1 MKKQNQIIKK
11 LSIFIFVILLINLV
25 IAVEYQYYEYDPE
38 DPFAKS
44 IEQFAEQSG
53 LDVKPYIRQPDGAK
67 ILRYY
72 KDGNEIN
79 EIIPKGYNI
88 GFKDNGLVFS
98 GSSEENLEVLGF
110 HVKSLK
116 SLFSIKPIEL
126 KISSQKG
133 IKQIELIKGTA
144 DITIGGYLPFG
155 KIRRTSSYEN
165 AVIKI
170 DKDDNII
177 FARFNS
183 VNRGLFT
190 FKNKGKNY
198 RFYVRENSDIL
209 FDPENGIIKGDGAD
223 LKIFTTEHLSY
234 NFKGKYSLNFD
245 KDGNLVKVETNGK
258 FEIKDQ
264 SFSTSRESLTV
275 VFDRDEFN
283 KLRESTENIVL
294 LDRKEILMK
303 GFVDVES
310 LDDSTLYYHGRK
322 DSFTAF
328 DREKDKFFVK
338 EGDALFGN
346 REYEIEIKNGESFF
360 KKKKYEGGSGFGTHF
375 SFEHE
380 NLEGVLE
387 TGIIDGRGMRLEIV
401 KDGQVF
407 FDENIENKVRE
418 GISRTEIVLGEM
430 HKSSLIAKS
439 VGYEK
444 RLSDLREGSPEWYNL
459 YLEKLKNDEQL
470 GFAKGKK
477 IVSRDIFSDV
487 KGKIGELENKLERDS
502 KNTQYKILLA
512 QYYEHAGDIVINDMS
527 NSKIRHIERVEVN
540 EDGERVKRHIV
551 FSGDLSKKLAV
562 GEYKQIGGKEFLDL
576 EYGSHFGG
584 NDKTLGKYFDA
595 LEYYKKA
602 RDLGIY
608 SPEEFKLK
616 EIDAAIAGG
625 NYFEATRHARELI
638 KSNPSDP
645 KLKSQAYSKLGASL
659 FYSDADLIGAQNAMK
674 FAIGLDSHNA
684 GALRIKNSFDHAQL
698 SAIRGIASS
707 EARQSMN
714 ELKVLTGDLGGSN
727 WQWLADV
734 GTIVGSP
741 WTTTHVT
748 GSFDEYLAKAGS
760 NIEKTELVVLASE
773 QMSLLVENGISLE
786 DYRRGEIY
794 DLEGLNEDRFSNKFL
809 AVYSSNGY
817 DDLIPVETMA
827 DIFSS
832 KKYQTA
838 SQSKRKDIMLNLMR
852 NKGYNINNPELQRRF
867 FDTQKQMALIQT
879 LTDGQ
884 KKDGTLSSLMYP
896 IEFVPPSRI
905 GDAVEIDTTK
915 YVGLYAADILLN
927 PLNLVGAGFA
937 ARGTSIAVK
946 EGLKLSLKQGLRSGL
961 RNTVKA
967 WGSIQGKQLARAY
980 ATEIAIDA
988 TISLGLEG
996 LAKVNPNA
1004 AKIIGLGAGIIG
1016 GTTFVGSTVRQ
1027 LADTKGVKV
1036 FSDLSGSDFFVKS
1049 ADDLN
1054 NFKAIHGG
1062 DIFEETGEKFLI
1074 SKIDGKNVKIAL
1086 RNNFENLYET
1096 NLLNRLH
1103 VLGNSATARE
1113 TQKTLEDIVSGNKN
1127 SGETSL
1133 EPGPGRFAEVESKIT
1148 TDGNKPHYQ
1157 NKEGTAVPLAPLD
1170 ELPEFSKKSMVDFL
1184 GDRYEP
1190 NKKIL
1195 DPLLKEV
1202 KSVSSEELVH
1212 NLQKSARNLDEIL
1225 EGDAYILVLNNPGKS
1240 HQWAY
1245 ELALDKMSRKP
1256 DGILVISGFS
1266 LSKQN
1271 DYMIKKLEEGHRNFV
1286 VFDDISYSG
1295 TQLSTTD
1302 FGEFIPSIAKKWRQ
1316 DSQGHRSI
1324 LEINDDPINYFA
1336 VTAFATDIAQNGFK
1350 QLNTKYID
1358 SGIHSHLLRGE
1369 RILNINDLL
1378 TLKQLN
1384 KLKLSGIDLMPSQTL
1399 VYHSAKVPDPLSLP
1413 SIISENIYIRGT
1425 DTPYFQ
1431 KLNKNTIYN
1440 REGSNFMKRWDAT
1453 IKSPESY
1460 LEKSRLERE
1469 FERAFLD
1476 Q

>member
-1 MKKQNQIIKK
+1 
-11 LSIFIFVILLINLV
+11 VILLVNLV
-25 IAVEYQYYEYDPE
+25 IAVDYYEYDPE

-79 EIIPKGYNI
+79 EIIPEGYNI
-88 GFKDNGLVFS
+88 GFKDNALVFS
-98 GSSEENLEVLGF
+98 GSSGENLEVLGF
-110 HVKSLK
+110 YVN
-116 SLFSIKPIEL
+116 SIKPIEL

-144 DITIGGYLPFG
+144 DITIETIEGYQPFG
-155 KIRRTSSYEN
+155 RIRGTSRHISPGIPVQYEN

-170 DKDDNII
+170 DKDNNII

-183 VNRGLFT
+183 VNRGSFT

-209 FDPENGIIKGDGAD
+209 FDPENGIIKGDGANLD
-223 LKIFTTEHLSY
+223 ISAEGLTEHPGY
-234 NFKGKYSLNFD
+234 NFRGKYSLNFD
-245 KDGNLVKVETNGK
+245 KDGNLVKVETNGR

-346 REYEIEIKNGESFF
+346 REYEIEIKDGESFF
-360 KKKKYEGGSGFGTHF
+360 KKKKYLGAKGSTTHF

-380 NLEGVLE
+380 NLGGVLE

-407 FDENIENKVRE
+407 FDENIENKVKR
-418 GISRTEIVLGEM
+418 GTSRTEIVLGEM
-430 HKSSLIAKS
+430 HKNSLIAKS
-439 VGYEK
+439 RGYEK
-444 RLSDLREGSPEWYNL
+444 RLSNLREESPEWYNL

-470 GFAKGKK
+470 GFANGEK

-512 QYYEHAGDIVINDMS
+512 QYYKHAGDIVINDMS
-527 NSKIRHIERVEVN
+527 NSKIRHIEMVEVN

-562 GEYKQIGGKEFLDL
+562 GEYKQIEGKEFLDL
-576 EYGSHFGG
+576 EYGSHFGD

-625 NYFEATRHARELI
+625 NYFEATKRARELI
-638 KSNPSDP
+638 KSNPSDL

-659 FYSDADLIGAQNAMK
+659 FYSNADLIEAQNAMRV
-674 FAIGLDSHNA
+674 AIGLDPHNA

-707 EARQSMN
+707 GPRQSMN

-741 WTTTHVT
+741 WTTSHVT
-748 GSFDEYLAKAGS
+748 GSFDEYLDRAGS
-760 NIEKTELVVLASE
+760 NIDRAQLVGLAGE
-773 QMSLLVENGISLE
+773 QMSLLVENGISIE

-832 KKYQTA
+832 EKYQTA
-838 SQSKRKDIMLNLMR
+838 SQSERKDVMLNLMR

-896 IEFVPPSRI
+896 IGFVPPSRI
-905 GDAVEIDTTK
+905 GDAVEIDPTK
-915 YVGLYAADILLN
+915 YVGLYAKDILLN

-937 ARGTSIAVK
+937 AKGASIPVR

-961 RNTVKA
+961 KNTIKA
-967 WGSIQGKQLARAY
+967 WGSISGNQLARAY

-996 LAKVNPNA
+996 LAGIDPDL
-1004 AKIIGLGAGIIG
+1004 AKTIGLGAGILGVSTVAG
-1016 GTTFVGSTVRQ
+1016 GTIKQ

-1062 DIFEETGEKFLI
+1062 DIFGEAGEKFLI
-1074 SKIDGKNVKIAL
+1074 SKIDGKDVKIAL

-1103 VLGNSATARE
+1103 VLGNSALVRDN
-1113 TQKTLEDIVSGNKN
+1113 QKTLEDIVSGNKN

-1148 TDGNKPHYQ
+1148 TEGNALHYQ

-1170 ELPEFSKKSMVDFL
+1170 EIPEFSVNGMIDHL
-1184 GDRYEP
+1184 GKEYHA
-1190 NKKIL
+1190 NKKTL
-1195 DPLLKEV
+1195 DLVAENV
-1202 KSVSSEELVH
+1202 RHVSSEELVH
-1212 NLQKSARNLDEIL
+1212 NLQKSAKNLDEIL
-1225 EGDAYILVLNNPGKS
+1225 EGDSYILVLNNPGRS

-1245 ELALDKMSRKP
+1245 ELALDKMGRKP
-1256 DGILVISGFS
+1256 EDILVISS
-1266 LSKQN
+1266 SKQS
-1271 DYMIKKLEEGHRNFV
+1271 DSMIKKLEEGQRNFV
-1286 VFDDISYSG
+1286 IFDDISYSG
-1295 TQLSTTD
+1295 TQLTTTE
-1302 FGEFIPSIAKKWRQ
+1302 FGEFIPSIAEKWRQ

-1324 LEINDDPINYFA
+1324 AEINGDPINYFA

-1378 TLKQLN
+1378 TLKQLDE
-1384 KLKLSGIDLMPSQTL
+1384 LQLSGIQLMPAQTL
-1399 VYHSAKVPDPLSLP
+1399 VYHSAKVPDSLSLP
-1413 SIISENIYIRGT
+1413 RFISENIYIRGT

-1440 REGSNFMKRWDAT
+1440 REGSNFRKRWDNR

-1460 LEKSRLERE
+1460 LEKSRLEIE
-1469 FERAFLD
+1469 FEKAFLD